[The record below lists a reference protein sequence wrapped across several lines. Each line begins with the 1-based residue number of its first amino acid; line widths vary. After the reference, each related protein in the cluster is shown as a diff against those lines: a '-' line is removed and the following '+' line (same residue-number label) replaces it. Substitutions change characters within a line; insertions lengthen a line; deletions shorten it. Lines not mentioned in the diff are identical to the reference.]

1 MELAD
6 IINPSPKSQIGDN
19 DKIFVFDGQ
28 DVFLVPAKHA
38 SDFPKVSDTLGGIVA
53 ADESNN
59 FGQIEVEDLIVAM
72 VGIDFAL
79 KNASSGNFEN
89 AYSEKFNIGNVIE
102 KLNENHL
109 IPEDTEIES
118 VDIIYS
124 AVDSAIVFESSVI
137 ENQIEIDLSKQDW
150 SAELYKR
157 DNEWDEWGFLEA
169 KIPSFNKQGSKFT
182 TSFSFKASP
191 NMQFYAVL
199 SRKSIGTF
207 YKDLSKESEIITI
220 E

>member
-38 SDFPKVSDTLGGIVA
+38 SDFPKVNDTLGGIVA

-109 IPEDTEIES
+109 IPEDAELGDVVADYDEDRGLLSSSVSFYPKEVGVSLDTQVWQCVIYRRNSLTQDWTMMDSMTPGIDKDGNTLFANFDSIEAKDVVQFKVEYTRAS
-118 VDIIYS
+118 IGIFYEEL
-124 AVDSAIVFESSVI
+124 AASAII
-137 ENQIEIDLSKQDW
+137 NL
-150 SAELYKR
+150 
-157 DNEWDEWGFLEA
+157 
-169 KIPSFNKQGSKFT
+169 
-182 TSFSFKASP
+182 
-191 NMQFYAVL
+191 
-199 SRKSIGTF
+199 
-207 YKDLSKESEIITI
+207 
-220 E
+220 